1 MVGWLD
7 RAEKWRPWPRLTA
20 AGPLGFPLLKA
31 ALPPGRPERRLR
43 QGARALRRRG
53 VSRVLAAPG
62 LADAELLEGWGLR
75 LVEPLALYR
84 AMGGQMALFLLE
96 DMPLR
101 ERRVALRG
109 EEADVW
115 AWTLAQTLC
124 PQVGTLF
131 LDFDRGEE
139 ELGARLRARYGA
151 APIHLERG
159 PEPQV
164 TLELSPRP
172 TALGKTLRLWGEPE
186 LEGLTVTLP
195 GAALPQGLPELPF
208 LELLWETGRVKV
220 GELAVIPVNRP

>member
-101 ERRVALRG
+101 KRRVALRG

-172 TALGKTLRLWGEPE
+172 TAQGKTLRLWGEPE

>member
-31 ALPPGRPERRLR
+31 ALPPGRPERRLH
-43 QGARALRRRG
+43 QGAKALRRRG
-53 VSRVLAAPG
+53 VKRVLASPG
-62 LADAELLEGWGLR
+62 LESTQLLERWGLR
-75 LVEPLALYR
+75 LVEPLPLYR
-84 AMGGQMALFLLE
+84 AMGGRMALFLLE

-109 EEADVW
+109 DEADVW

-139 ELGARLRARYGA
+139 ALGAHLRTRYGA
-151 APIHLERG
+151 APIHLGLG

-164 TLELSPRP
+164 ALELSPRS
-172 TALGKTLRLWGEPE
+172 AVGGKALRLWGEPA

-195 GAALPQGLPELPF
+195 GALLPQGLPELPF

-220 GELAVIPVNRP
+220 EELAVIPANRP